1 MITSTVDRSDD
12 AGPAAPSPQVA
23 SQSRPRT
30 AQAPDV
36 GPAGPAPRRP
46 PSHDG
51 VSRLLL
57 RGDLR
62 APQGPQLAGQ
72 LQEFVSG
79 QTTTLQVDLSS
90 VLHVDAAVARL
101 ILRHAWRLEKD
112 QRSLLLIHAAPKV
125 RRVLAWS
132 GAGYLIVR

>member
-12 AGPAAPSPQVA
+12 AGEVTPSPQVT
-23 SQSRPRT
+23 SLPQPRT

-57 RGDLR
+57 RGDLT
-62 APQGPQLAGQ
+62 APQGPQLACQ
-72 LQEFVSG
+72 LEEFASG
-79 QTTTLQVDLSS
+79 RGTTLQVDMSS
-90 VLHVDAAVARL
+90 VTHVDAAIARL

-112 QRSLLLIHAAPKV
+112 QRSLFLVHAAPKV
-125 RRVLAWS
+125 RRTLGWY

>member
-12 AGPAAPSPQVA
+12 AEEVTLSPQVTGLP
-23 SQSRPRT
+23 QPRN

-57 RGDLR
+57 RGDLT
-62 APQGPQLAGQ
+62 APRGPQLAWQ
-72 LQEFVSG
+72 LQEFASG
-79 QTTTLQVDLSS
+79 RDTTLQVYMSS
-90 VLHVDAAVARL
+90 VTHVDAAIARL

-112 QRSLLLIHAAPKV
+112 QRSLLLVHAAPKV
-125 RRVLAWS
+125 RRALGWY

>member
-1 MITSTVDRSDD
+1 MITSTVDRSED
-12 AGPAAPSPQVA
+12 AGLAAPSPQVA

-57 RGDLR
+57 CGDLT
-62 APQGPQLAGQ
+62 APQGPQLAWQ
-72 LQEFVSG
+72 LEEFASIRA
-79 QTTTLQVDLSS
+79 TTLQVDMSS
-90 VLHVDAAVARL
+90 VTHVDAAIARL

-132 GAGYLIVR
+132 GAGYLIIR

>member
-12 AGPAAPSPQVA
+12 AGEVTLAPQVTNLPE
-23 SQSRPRT
+23 PRT

-36 GPAGPAPRRP
+36 DTAGPAPRRP

-57 RGDLR
+57 RGDLT
-62 APQGPQLAGQ
+62 APQGPQLAEQ
-72 LQEFVSG
+72 LEEFASG
-79 QTTTLQVDLSS
+79 RDTTLQVDMSS
-90 VLHVDAAVARL
+90 VTHVDAAIARL

-112 QRSLLLIHAAPKV
+112 QRSLLLVHAGPKV
-125 RRVLAWS
+125 RRALGWY

>member
-12 AGPAAPSPQVA
+12 AGEVTPSPQVA
-23 SQSRPRT
+23 SLPQPRT

-57 RGDLR
+57 RGDLT
-62 APQGPQLAGQ
+62 APQGPQLACQ
-72 LQEFVSG
+72 LEEFTSG
-79 QTTTLQVDLSS
+79 RGTTLQVDMSS
-90 VLHVDAAVARL
+90 VTHVDAAIARL

-112 QRSLLLIHAAPKV
+112 QRSLLLVHAAPKV
-125 RRVLAWS
+125 RRVLGWY

>member
-1 MITSTVDRSDD
+1 MITSTVDRSED
-12 AGPAAPSPQVA
+12 AGLAAPSPQVA

-30 AQAPDV
+30 AQVPDV
-36 GPAGPAPRRP
+36 GPAGPDPRRP

-57 RGDLR
+57 RGDLT
-62 APQGPQLAGQ
+62 APQGPQLACQ
-72 LQEFVSG
+72 LEEFASSRA
-79 QTTTLQVDLSS
+79 TTLPVDMSS
-90 VLHVDAAVARL
+90 VTHVDAAIARL

-112 QRSLLLIHAAPKV
+112 QRSLLLIHVAPKV
-125 RRVLAWS
+125 RRVLGWS

>member
-1 MITSTVDRSDD
+1 MITSTVHRSND
-12 AGPAAPSPQVA
+12 AGEVTPSPQVA
-23 SQSRPRT
+23 SLPQPRT

-36 GPAGPAPRRP
+36 GPAGPAPRHP

-57 RGDLR
+57 RGDLT
-62 APQGPQLAGQ
+62 APQGPQLAFQ
-72 LQEFVSG
+72 LEEFASG
-79 QTTTLQVDLSS
+79 QDTDLQVDLSS
-90 VLHVDAAVARL
+90 VTHVDAAIARL

-112 QRSLLLIHAAPKV
+112 QRSLFLVHAAPKV
-125 RRVLAWS
+125 RRTLGWY

>member
-1 MITSTVDRSDD
+1 MITSTVDRSDN

-23 SQSRPRT
+23 SLPRPRT
-30 AQAPDV
+30 VQAQDN
-36 GPAGPAPRRP
+36 GPVGPAPRRP

-57 RGDLR
+57 RGDLT
-62 APQGPQLAGQ
+62 APQGPQLAWQ
-72 LQEFVSG
+72 LEEFASG
-79 QTTTLQVDLSS
+79 RATTLQVDMSS
-90 VLHVDAAVARL
+90 VTHMDAAIARL

-112 QRSLLLIHAAPKV
+112 QRSLLLTNAAPKV
-125 RRVLAWS
+125 RRVLGWY

>member
-12 AGPAAPSPQVA
+12 AGEVTPSPQVA
-23 SQSRPRT
+23 SLPQPRT

-36 GPAGPAPRRP
+36 GPAGPASRRP

-57 RGDLR
+57 RGDLT
-62 APQGPQLAGQ
+62 APPGPQLAFQ
-72 LQEFVSG
+72 LEEFASG
-79 QTTTLQVDLSS
+79 QDTDLQVDLSS
-90 VLHVDAAVARL
+90 VTHVDAAIARL

-112 QRSLLLIHAAPKV
+112 QRSLFLVHAAPKV
-125 RRVLAWS
+125 RRTLGWY